1 MDVSFRLL
9 DVAVPQWLFQPKPKA
24 AFRLASFWHRN
35 YAILSTHS
43 SYRAVKK
50 HRFVYNFFQ
59 VCRVLRFLGF
69 NFQMHSYAG
78 HNIMLHTTVTMLLQT
93 GPVSKDS
100 AISTPQTAFHI
111 SKPFLLN

>member
-1 MDVSFRLL
+1 
-9 DVAVPQWLFQPKPKA
+9 
-24 AFRLASFWHRN
+24 
-35 YAILSTHS
+35 
-43 SYRAVKK
+43 
-50 HRFVYNFFQ
+50 
-59 VCRVLRFLGF
+59 
-69 NFQMHSYAG
+69 MHSYAG